1 MGSNNAERSVRNT
14 LDRFEK
20 KLGKVNELWSC
31 GFAGGLNPKWEL
43 GAGLYA
49 MNGYFSE
56 ARKIQIETTLEKS
69 GIHAGSFA
77 MSPKAL
83 DTADEKSLFFQQTG
97 ADAVEMESQI
107 TGKICE
113 EQGIPMLTLRAIS
126 DPAHQAFPIP
136 FGRLM
141 DKNNKLRMGAMIGF
155 ILKRPQVIADLIR
168 FRKQLETPL
177 TTLKIA
183 TGALSEQD

>member
-1 MGSNNAERSVRNT
+1 MGPHNAERSVRNA
-14 LDRFEK
+14 LDRFGK
-20 KLGKVNELWSC
+20 KIGQVNELWSC

-49 MNGYFSE
+49 VNGHFSE
-56 ARKIQIETTLEKS
+56 TRKSQIETTLEKS
-69 GIHAGSFA
+69 GVHAGSFA

-83 DTADEKSLFFQQTG
+83 DTADEKSLFFQQTR

-107 TGKICE
+107 IGKICA

-126 DPAHQAFPIP
+126 DHAHQAFPIP

-141 DKNNKLRMGAMIGF
+141 DKNNKIRMGAMIGY

-168 FRKQLETPL
+168 FRQSLEIPL

-183 TGALSEQD
+183 IAALSELD

>member
-1 MGSNNAERSVRNT
+1 MGSNNAERSVRNA

-20 KLGKVNELWSC
+20 KLGQVNELWSC

-49 MNGYFSE
+49 MNGHFSE
-56 ARKIQIETTLEKS
+56 ARKSRIATTLEKS

-77 MSPKAL
+77 MSLKAL

-97 ADAVEMESQI
+97 ADAVEMESRI
-107 TGKICE
+107 IGKICDE
-113 EQGIPMLTLRAIS
+113 RGIPMLTLRAIS
-126 DPAHQAFPIP
+126 DPAHH
-136 FGRLM
+136 
-141 DKNNKLRMGAMIGF
+141 KLRMGAMIGF

-168 FRKQLETPL
+168 FRKQLEIPL

-183 TGALSEQD
+183 TAALSELD